1 MNTLLTTVTML
12 FLGTVACQTNL
23 GKRAVSNTS
32 KAGLAWPNADRVD
45 IRQYESTGKVSWY
58 VLQLVESWA
67 LPLNIWIGSLCK
79 LHRYYS
85 WSPWPITSPTNLE
98 FVPMLWDSRSIDQFT
113 STINSSLSNL
123 QPKVAAVLGM
133 NELVHQM

>member
-1 MNTLLTTVTML
+1 MNTLLTTVML

-58 VLQLVESWA
+58 VLQLV
-67 LPLNIWIGSLCK
+67 LN
-79 LHRYYS
+79 HER
-85 WSPWPITSPTNLE
+85 
-98 FVPMLWDSRSIDQFT
+98 F
-113 STINSSLSNL
+113 
-123 QPKVAAVLGM
+123 
-133 NELVHQM
+133 H